1 MHPTINSTQ
10 THCLTQNGSECN
22 KGEIKVDNSTD
33 IDIDI
38 IDIDIIDI
46 VHFHRKYHQSS
57 D

>member
-38 IDIDIIDI
+38 IDI